1 MLLARPSLLGDVMA
15 CAMADAAT
23 DGVVLGLLA
32 IGGPSYDVER
42 FARDC
47 RVEAQAS
54 GKPLWVY
61 SPHAHVRRAF
71 SEQGLPVFAG
81 EAEALHE
88 IAASAQHLRAL
99 ASSVTPNSEAEIS
112 HA

>member
-1 MLLARPSLLGDVMA
+1 M
-15 CAMADAAT
+15 
-23 DGVVLGLLA
+23 LGLLA

-47 RVEAQAS
+47 HAASQAS

-61 SPHAHVRRAF
+61 SPHPRVRQAF

-81 EAEALHE
+81 EAEAVNE
-88 IAASAQHLRAL
+88 IAASAEHLRAL
-99 ASSVTPNSEAEIS
+99 ALAATPKSEAGTL